1 MGGLLSGERASP
13 LSFFSSHIILYP
25 LATPCPATV
34 SRGGGRQIL
43 RAVSPLFACPKC
55 CRKAKCDGSR
65 SLRPPHWINTR
76 PTRYENVSN
85 CRSSDFPIHPSSKSV
100 STKSTP
106 MKFFKRRKW
115 RISLHPL
122 FTLSSWD
129 DSRSGIKGVRR
140 EEGKKEGERGV

>member
-1 MGGLLSGERASP
+1 MGLAPYPLAKKKNRRWLKNERKREWAAFYRGNEP
-13 LSFFSSHIILYP
+13 PRYPFFSSHIILYP

-76 PTRYENVSN
+76 PTRYVNVSN

-100 STKSTP
+100 PTQSTQEV
-106 MKFFKRRKW
+106 F
-115 RISLHPL
+115 
-122 FTLSSWD
+122 
-129 DSRSGIKGVRR
+129 
-140 EEGKKEGERGV
+140 